1 VISRHEFQLT
11 AKKFRAGRIS
21 LDEFTE
27 AVFDDDSADAA
38 DPASDVEFESAQSDS
53 GAQLD
58 AESDAADIARLLA
71 FPDRPEDAHKGQVG
85 RVLVIA
91 GSSGMAGA
99 AGLCSIA
106 ALRSGAGLVTCAT
119 PECVQPTVAGFEPS
133 VMVRGVASSSGQFD
147 KSALKQLQELAAG
160 ADVIAIGPGMGRTR
174 AGQKIVQTLYE
185 DFEQPMV
192 VDADGLNNLAGAGV
206 DWGDHAGPRV
216 LTPHP
221 GEFQRLT
228 GVEINDRATLEME
241 AVEMAREC
249 ELTLLLKG
257 HRSLVTDGT
266 DVYRNA
272 TGNAGMATAGAG
284 DVLTGMIAALIA
296 QGLSPRD
303 AAVSATYVHGLAGDL
318 AAEMLGQIG
327 MIASDLL
334 NFLPHAYLTMQQC
347 HVETT

>member
-1 VISRHEFQLT
+1 MTDDDH
-11 AKKFRAGRIS
+11 
-21 LDEFTE
+21 
-27 AVFDDDSADAA
+27 AVFVDDNRDSSSDDSPSEPIPQAGEDADTDAQA
-38 DPASDVEFESAQSDS
+38 ES
-53 GAQLD
+53 
-58 AESDAADIARLLA
+58 AESDFDTGSEFDPADIARLLA

-99 AGLCSIA
+99 AGLSSIA

-119 PECVQPTVAGFEPS
+119 PACVQPTVAGFEPS

-147 KSALKQLQELAAG
+147 KSALKQLQDLALT
-160 ADVIAIGPGMGRTR
+160 ADVIAIGPGMGRTK

-185 DFEQPMV
+185 ELEQPMV
-192 VDADGLNNLAGAGV
+192 VDADGLNNLADAGI

-228 GVEINDRATLEME
+228 GVEIDDRVTLEME

-249 ELTLLLKG
+249 EVTLLLKG

-266 DVYRNA
+266 DVYRNK

-296 QGLSPRD
+296 QGLSPHD

-318 AAEMLGQIG
+318 AAERLGQIS

-334 NFLPHAYLTMQQC
+334 KFLADAFLIMHRC
-347 HVETT
+347 HVGQGT